1 MNETSMHSDGERWES
16 AVFAGYGNYSC
27 FTFFVSLGNPGVNFK
42 PISTTRSWVVLR
54 HQYGISAQ
62 PRSQGFFLPLAR
74 QNITL
79 TTRLIVR
86 GRFMFFRC
94 HFAGKPVV
102 ALANEFKGH
111 NYRRLIYFSNF
122 CFSTLLKRGDCFLF
136 FVVCFFYLA
145 LVFKSLLT
153 LRLTR
158 IEILTTKKTEIKCAM
173 FKWFIPFVN
182 NNIMKIRVKI
192 TCKTIFCQ

>member
-1 MNETSMHSDGERWES
+1 ME
-16 AVFAGYGNYSC
+16 F
-27 FTFFVSLGNPGVNFK
+27 
-42 PISTTRSWVVLR
+42 LR
-54 HQYGISAQ
+54 NLV
-62 PRSQGFFLPLAR
+62 PRVFFLPLAR

-79 TTRLIVR
+79 TMRLIVR
-86 GRFMFFRC
+86 RRFMFFRC

-102 ALANEFKGH
+102 ASAHEFKGH
-111 NYRRLIYFSNF
+111 NYRRLIYFLNF
-122 CFSTLLKRGDCFLF
+122 CFSTLLKRGDVF
-136 FVVCFFYLA
+136 FVFCFVFFYLA
-145 LVFKSLLT
+145 LEFKSLLT

>member
-1 MNETSMHSDGERWES
+1 M
-16 AVFAGYGNYSC
+16 
-27 FTFFVSLGNPGVNFK
+27 
-42 PISTTRSWVVLR
+42 LR

-62 PRSQGFFLPLAR
+62 PRSQVFFLPLAR
-74 QNITL
+74 QNLTL

-102 ALANEFKGH
+102 ASAHEFKGH

-122 CFSTLLKRGDCFLF
+122 CFSTLLKRGDFFLCFVLF
-136 FVVCFFYLA
+136 FFYLA
-145 LVFKSLLT
+145 LEFKSSLT

-158 IEILTTKKTEIKCAM
+158 IEILTTKKLRLNALCL
-173 FKWFIPFVN
+173 N
-182 NNIMKIRVKI
+182 DSYLS
-192 TCKTIFCQ
+192 